1 MKKNY
6 ESLTPAIKRSNS
18 ILKMPKASAAIP
30 RLSRNGDEGAYSHEN
45 EPTSN

>member
-1 MKKNY
+1 MKRNY
-6 ESLTPAIKRSNS
+6 GSLTLAIDRPNS

>member
-1 MKKNY
+1 MKRNY
-6 ESLTPAIKRSNS
+6 ELLTSTIKRANS

-30 RLSRNGDEGAYSHEN
+30 RLSKNGDEGAYSHEN